1 MSPRLFILAVLGASA
16 LSACGQSQSASPAA
30 THPAPAPA
38 PAPVPPPSR
47 STGLAGNGSFSQ
59 AATICRGFVDHVNR
73 DLPHGIRALPPALG
87 STLFGELEGLSRRI
101 QFLRAPAS
109 RRADAAR
116 WAADLD
122 RAASIANELGGTD
135 VTSAAG
141 RTRFLAALG
150 RERTALERANADA
163 VRLGLRRCL
172 IAVGR

>member
-1 MSPRLFILAVLGASA
+1 MSARLVTLAVLGATA
-16 LSACGQSQSASPAA
+16 LSACGQSHSASSSA
-30 THPAPAPA
+30 THPAPP
-38 PAPVPPPSR
+38 PVPPPSR
-47 STGLAGNGSFSQ
+47 TTGLSGNGSFSQ

-73 DLPHGIRALPPALG
+73 DLPHGIRALHPELG
-87 STLFGELEGLSRRI
+87 SALFGELEGLSRRI

-109 RRADAAR
+109 QRADAAR

-122 RAASIANELGGTD
+122 RAASIANELGGAD

-163 VRLGLRRCL
+163 LRLGLRGCR

>member
-1 MSPRLFILAVLGASA
+1 MSPRLLILAVLGAAA
-16 LSACGQSQSASPAA
+16 LSACGQSHSVSSSA
-30 THPAPAPA
+30 THQAPAPA
-38 PAPVPPPSR
+38 SVPPPPR
-47 STGLAGNGSFSQ
+47 TTGLTGNGSFSQ

-101 QFLRAPAS
+101 QFLRAPAG

-122 RAASIANELGGTD
+122 RAASIANELGGAD

-141 RTRFLAALG
+141 RTRFLAALE

-163 VRLGLRRCL
+163 LRLGLRRCL
-172 IAVGR
+172 IAIGH

>member
-1 MSPRLFILAVLGASA
+1 MSPRLVTLAVLGASA
-16 LSACGQSQSASPAA
+16 LSACGQSHSASPAA
-30 THPAPAPA
+30 THPAPSPTSPA
-38 PAPVPPPSR
+38 PAP
-47 STGLAGNGSFSQ
+47 STGLTGNGSFSQ

-122 RAASIANELGGTD
+122 RAASIASELGGTD

-163 VRLGLRRCL
+163 LRLGLRRCL

>member
-1 MSPRLFILAVLGASA
+1 MSPRLVSLAVLGAAA
-16 LSACGQSQSASPAA
+16 LSACGQSHSASPAA
-30 THPAPAPA
+30 THPAPAP
-38 PAPVPPPSR
+38 VPPPPR

-59 AATICRGFVDHVNR
+59 AATICHGFVDHVNR
-73 DLPHGIRALPPALG
+73 DLPHGIRALHPALA

-122 RAASIANELGGTD
+122 RAASIANELDGAD
-135 VTSAAG
+135 ITSAAG
-141 RTRFLAALG
+141 RARFLAALG

-163 VRLGLRRCL
+163 LRLGLRRCL

>member
-1 MSPRLFILAVLGASA
+1 MSSRLVILALLGACA
-16 LSACGQSQSASPAA
+16 LSACGQSRSASPAA
-30 THPAPAPA
+30 THPAQS
-38 PAPVPPPSR
+38 PVPPP

-73 DLPHGIRALPPALG
+73 DLPHGIRALHPALG
-87 STLFGELEGLSRRI
+87 NSLFGELEGLSRRI

-122 RAASIANELGGTD
+122 RAASIANELGGAD

-141 RTRFLAALG
+141 RTRLLAMLG

-163 VRLGLRRCL
+163 LRLGLRGCR